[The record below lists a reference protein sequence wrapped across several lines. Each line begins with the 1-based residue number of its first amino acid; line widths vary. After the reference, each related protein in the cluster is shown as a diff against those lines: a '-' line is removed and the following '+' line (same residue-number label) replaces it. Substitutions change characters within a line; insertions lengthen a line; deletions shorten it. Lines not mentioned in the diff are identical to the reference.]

1 MIRGGPGP
9 EGLSGNGEKKNQQR
23 CFEGVW
29 VVCDVVVFMVIAT
42 TLNGIKNRGMQNKKK
57 SAAVFAL

>member
-1 MIRGGPGP
+1 METEEKRI
-9 EGLSGNGEKKNQQR
+9 SNGV
-23 CFEGVW
+23 FEGVW

-42 TLNGIKNRGMQNKKK
+42 TLNGIKNRGMQNKTK